1 MILEGKTID
10 LRPLEIRDAEA
21 LLSFCKE
28 PGIARYNPFWAE
40 GETKEDYA
48 QLIESTRDAYAIVRK
63 GEDTPIGVVGFEIN
77 VDLNETALYFFL
89 SDACKGMGYTKEA
102 VTLLSDWCLKET
114 DNKYLILV
122 VPASH
127 ASEGR
132 MAEKCGFMLY
142 EKRVTIGH
150 TLAGLTEDTYYYYR
164 KF

>member
-10 LRPLEIRDAEA
+10 LRPLEVKDAEA
-21 LLSFCKE
+21 LLAFCKE
-28 PGIARYNPFWAE
+28 PGIVRYNPFWADRDTVE
-40 GETKEDYA
+40 DYAKLIGETK
-48 QLIESTRDAYAIVRK
+48 DAYAIVLK
-63 GEDTPIGVVGFEIN
+63 WQDKPIGVVGYEPN

-89 SDACKGMGYTKEA
+89 SDAYKGMGYTKEA
-102 VTLLSDWCLKET
+102 VALLSDWCLKET

-142 EKRVTIGH
+142 EKRTTIGH
-150 TLAGLTEDTYYYYR
+150 NLAGLSEDTYYYYR